1 MFWDLRSVKIS
12 IMKTSS
18 VIYIC
23 SRIVEPCYSMS
34 RLRSMTCVTISL
46 FKPSIL
52 PSPRQQQLTI
62 LILRCHQQTSK
73 QPWFSKR
80 ILLKLSKL
88 LVAFV
93 TRSVTLIKPKPV
105 KLSSFFDQVRPRSR
119 AVIPTTTATPSG
131 TTTTIPEATTTAT
144 TATTTTNPGQT
155 TIPFATASNKRF
167 VVNRRGSSQPVL
179 FSMDHSF
186 HRRLASQN
194 NSSRIPN
201 SVHLSTSTPRTAS
214 TNHSVQST
222 TRPIIG
228 SRSFTFTQQRCN
240 RRDSTYHTRIL
251 QQHVCDSKEKRWLPP
266 RIQLEKAQQL
276 HSSPTLQNGNTAGS
290 YQTNQTEQLSNLNR
304 SVRRLPSY
312 SRSCRFPTLSSV
324 ELERQNLPILHNPI
338 WPVFSSLVVHQ
349 THQTNF
355 GMGTV
360 STDSI
365 ECLSRRLDHHLRLS
379 NSGNSTYP
387 ISSPETRVVG
397 MDHQLQQIDSETS
410 TINGTPRLLIG
421 YYNNDSTTAREETKG
436 FTSKYSTNF
445 EKSFTVTPHH
455 PQSHHENSSG
465 NVCTN
470 TSSIIH
476 PTFVADEKSNGTII
490 RRLGQTS
497 TTNRRMHSGAY
508 LVEEQHHSLE
518 WQEHIT
524 TDTSTNNLCRRQ
536 QQWMGMQL
544 TTEQQQTPNRIW
556 TLDSPRSTNVD
567 QLERTQSS
575 ISRFEDLSKT
585 TEHAHSYPNGQYN
598 VHGIYEQA
606 GWNPVPSPDGIGNS
620 VMEMV
625 SSTRNNHSI
634 QPYLWDRQH
643 HRRLR
648 VSPPI
653 SEEQLDDRSCN
664 LHSSPTPSGSKRRRS
679 ICRQDNETTSKI
691 RVLAPQS
698 RKLIYRRLY
707 NPLESI
713 STSILEP
720 AMELDQ
726 SMPSED
732 YSGETSASHYDNTL
746 VAQRALVPDN
756 SVPEHQFTFTA
767 PPVGYCPPITNLD
780 LANDKQYL
788 ETRRLELIRSKYQ
801 QSDLNENA
809 QAIFINRRIQDSST
823 NKSYKPGQ
831 LLFLKWCIEKQI
843 SQQFFTPADLIN
855 FLSDMYTNHSYAIS
869 TIQLFRA
876 AVTNLHYNPSS
887 IREDER
893 LNSFITTLLGHAPP
907 TRLHRPTVSLQPTV
921 DHLMTLDN
929 KTITLAT
936 LQSKLA
942 FLLGVTCF
950 LRPSDLHR
958 IPLSSVSVS
967 ADSNLSFEVHCPKE
981 KRQRRRIIKSF
992 QVKAHIDPRLCPVHT
1007 FQLFHHRRPTC
1018 QATTLFINSLQ
1029 PNKLISARTIQSW
1042 ISKLIHRSTHEKRV
1056 SLRSIASSLALQSG
1070 IPKEDIITMG
1080 NWASSTTFEN
1090 HYRREHLSTF
1100 DFTNTL
1106 IISDDT
1112 YGDDSQDEDIFYDAD
1127 DNMDSI

>member
-1 MFWDLRSVKIS
+1 LDQEVSLLLNKGAIEEIQPITPGFYSSMFVIPKKNGGSRPVFNLKKLNNYIQAPHFKMETLQEVTKQIRQNNYLTSIDLSDAFLHIPVHVDSRPYLRLNWKGKTYQFCTTPFGLSLVPWLFTKLTKPILEWARSQQIRLSAYLDDWIIISDSATQATQHTQLVVQKLESLGWIINYSKSILKPQQSMEHLGFLLDTTTMTAQLPGKKLRDLRRS
-12 IMKTSS
+12 IQQILKNPLQSPRTIHSLTMRIQAATFALIPARLYTQHLLRMKNQTVRSS
-18 VIYIC
+18 DDWDKPQ
-23 SRIVEPCYSMS
+23 RLTVECIQE
-34 RLRSMTCVTISL
+34 LTWWKNNITHWNG
-46 FKPSIL
+46 KSIL
-52 PSPRQQQLTI
+52 PQTP
-62 LILRCHQQTSK
+62 QQT
-73 QPWFSKR
+73 
-80 ILLKLSKL
+80 IY
-88 LVAFV
+88 V
-93 TRSVTLIKPKPV
+93 
-105 KLSSFFDQVRPRSR
+105 D
-119 AVIPTTTATPSG
+119 
-131 TTTTIPEATTTAT
+131 
-144 TATTTTNPGQT
+144 
-155 TIPFATASNKRF
+155 ASN
-167 VVNRRGSSQPVL
+167 
-179 FSMDHSF
+179 
-186 HRRLASQN
+186 
-194 NSSRIPN
+194 
-201 SVHLSTSTPRTAS
+201 
-214 TNHSVQST
+214 
-222 TRPIIG
+222 
-228 SRSFTFTQQRCN
+228 
-240 RRDSTYHTRIL
+240 
-251 QQHVCDSKEKRWLPP
+251 
-266 RIQLEKAQQL
+266 
-276 HSSPTLQNGNTAGS
+276 
-290 YQTNQTEQLSNLNR
+290 
-304 SVRRLPSY
+304 
-312 SRSCRFPTLSSV
+312 
-324 ELERQNLPILHNPI
+324 
-338 WPVFSSLVVHQ
+338 
-349 THQTNF
+349 
-355 GMGTV
+355 
-360 STDSI
+360 
-365 ECLSRRLDHHLRLS
+365 
-379 NSGNSTYP
+379 
-387 ISSPETRVVG
+387 
-397 MDHQLQQIDSETS
+397 
-410 TINGTPRLLIG
+410 
-421 YYNNDSTTAREETKG
+421 
-436 FTSKYSTNF
+436 
-445 EKSFTVTPHH
+445 
-455 PQSHHENSSG
+455 
-465 NVCTN
+465 
-470 TSSIIH
+470 
-476 PTFVADEKSNGTII
+476 
-490 RRLGQTS
+490 
-497 TTNRRMHSGAY
+497 
-508 LVEEQHHSLE
+508 
-518 WQEHIT
+518 
-524 TDTSTNNLCRRQ
+524 
-536 QQWMGMQL
+536 QWMGMQL